1 MTPGLRRVP
10 FAELAAARSTWERFV
25 PDGPGSYP
33 GTAIAASA
41 IRNLGLDVVI
51 DVIERLGA
59 DGALSEVTFAACLRE
74 RSNAALRRMRR
85 DGAA

>member
-10 FAELAAARSTWERFV
+10 SAELAAARSTWVRFV
-25 PDGPGSYP
+25 PDGYP

-41 IRNLGLDVVI
+41 IRNLGLDVVV
-51 DVIERLGA
+51 DAIERLGA
-59 DGALSEVTFAACLRE
+59 DGVLTEESFAALLQE
-74 RSNAALRRMRR
+74 RSDAALRLMRR